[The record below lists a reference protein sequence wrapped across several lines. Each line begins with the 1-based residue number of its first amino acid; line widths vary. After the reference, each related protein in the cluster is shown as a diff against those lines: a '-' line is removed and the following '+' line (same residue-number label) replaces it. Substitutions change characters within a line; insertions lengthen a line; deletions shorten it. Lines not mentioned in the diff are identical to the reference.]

1 MPIGQPIREGVV
13 RQIEARQKKM
23 ESMKRGTDEALNYMA
38 SRNAWIKVS
47 SSVNTLSDSEA
58 VASMFK
64 KGSTGDETKAK
75 NNVLYSFGLDKNG
88 REGGDFISSADGTD
102 RSINSGGLD
111 KGGFKLGGAYTKTS
125 TQGIRPNPGVTGFT
139 AKSKGTYGTLRE
151 CTVNFNVYSLED
163 LELMNDLYFRPGYT
177 MLVEWG
183 HTSYIL
189 DNGVP
194 NSEIL
199 VVQDYFKNG
208 HDQYDIQEQIVKLQK
223 KTNYNY
229 DAICGFVKNFNYS
242 FVNPGYYECSIDVI
256 ARGEVIESL
265 MSDFDPISHFG
276 AEHFS
281 DKDDEKGK
289 SQRKSA
295 FHFICET
302 LNDMNEGDEITKAE
316 ILDEVDTLGPYILDD
331 AVFPSFKQ
339 DLADTG
345 MIFEDTVRMV
355 YITIRDLLHIFNQ
368 AIMPK
373 DSNNDNTKL
382 TGFNIRY
389 NHERV
394 SDTGDVTEIVNTN
407 FLKIDNHFSI
417 DPYICFLY
425 DLAQADNLKNEV
437 RLVIG
442 GLFSG
447 GGGGITGGNDIQKT
461 VQKRAEKAH
470 NNSGLD
476 ARYQDGKNSILDISV
491 STHYI
496 LEILDTMYDKDGN
509 TDKGVVD
516 FFKPF
521 LAGINDA
528 LGGINELDLYFN
540 EDDQLFYVVDRKLD
554 TPRKCPR
561 INVTGL
567 DSIVQDLSISSKIS
581 NEMASMISISAQPT
595 VTESNEDKF
604 YQMFKWNKGKVDR
617 IVAFKDQRDTEK
629 GSKKGSEATPD
640 RKQEQYE
647 SWIEDIDDTF
657 GRFCNRFARN
667 MKYRKSDHDALRSF
681 HKSWSQE
688 QLFQDKN
695 AKGDPIPGVIPL
707 EVGLKLDGIAGLRV
721 AEAFYING
729 TDIIPKQYEKFGYI
743 ITSLS
748 HTIEQNRWV
757 TDIGTQ
763 FYNIEVPSKE
773 EQAKYQELKNE
784 QNKKRQIADNTT
796 AAFET
801 ANFDPKQA
809 LDGTNVDYD
818 LLQRAIEEEGHPWST
833 QKHVLNMVGI
843 RNMRGAKN
851 TSYGVTLPGTNHFDD
866 LICVAYIDENGKKQA
881 QSFAASTDPGFSML
895 VKPINQNGCAIMVE
909 GHYKDCWSVG
919 THGRGGSNPHTAFKQ
934 SKGKVKVYRDKT
946 TDTIYDLDRRTIQE
960 GYFGINI
967 HKGSRGTST
976 GSSVNGWSA
985 GCQIFKNGAQ
995 QIKVMTLA
1003 KKQRDLA
1010 GKSTYS
1016 YSLIRSTNKVIKEAN
1031 LI

>member
-1 MPIGQPIREGVV
+1 
-13 RQIEARQKKM
+13 
-23 ESMKRGTDEALNYMA
+23 
-38 SRNAWIKVS
+38 
-47 SSVNTLSDSEA
+47 
-58 VASMFK
+58 
-64 KGSTGDETKAK
+64 
-75 NNVLYSFGLDKNG
+75 
-88 REGGDFISSADGTD
+88 
-102 RSINSGGLD
+102 
-111 KGGFKLGGAYTKTS
+111 
-125 TQGIRPNPGVTGFT
+125 
-139 AKSKGTYGTLRE
+139 
-151 CTVNFNVYSLED
+151 
-163 LELMNDLYFRPGYT
+163 
-177 MLVEWG
+177 
-183 HTSYIL
+183 
-189 DNGVP
+189 
-194 NSEIL
+194 
-199 VVQDYFKNG
+199 
-208 HDQYDIQEQIVKLQK
+208 
-223 KTNYNY
+223 
-229 DAICGFVKNFNYS
+229 
-242 FVNPGYYECSIDVI
+242 
-256 ARGEVIESL
+256 
-265 MSDFDPISHFG
+265 
-276 AEHFS
+276 
-281 DKDDEKGK
+281 
-289 SQRKSA
+289 
-295 FHFICET
+295 
-302 LNDMNEGDEITKAE
+302 
-316 ILDEVDTLGPYILDD
+316 
-331 AVFPSFKQ
+331 
-339 DLADTG
+339 
-345 MIFEDTVRMV
+345 
-355 YITIRDLLHIFNQ
+355 
-368 AIMPK
+368 
-373 DSNNDNTKL
+373 
-382 TGFNIRY
+382 
-389 NHERV
+389 
-394 SDTGDVTEIVNTN
+394 
-407 FLKIDNHFSI
+407 
-417 DPYICFLY
+417 
-425 DLAQADNLKNEV
+425 
-437 RLVIG
+437 
-442 GLFSG
+442 
-447 GGGGITGGNDIQKT
+447 
-461 VQKRAEKAH
+461 
-470 NNSGLD
+470 
-476 ARYQDGKNSILDISV
+476 
-491 STHYI
+491 
-496 LEILDTMYDKDGN
+496 
-509 TDKGVVD
+509 
-516 FFKPF
+516 
-521 LAGINDA
+521 
-528 LGGINELDLYFN
+528 
-540 EDDQLFYVVDRKLD
+540 
-554 TPRKCPR
+554 
-561 INVTGL
+561 
-567 DSIVQDLSISSKIS
+567 
-581 NEMASMISISAQPT
+581 
-595 VTESNEDKF
+595 
-604 YQMFKWNKGKVDR
+604 
-617 IVAFKDQRDTEK
+617 
-629 GSKKGSEATPD
+629 
-640 RKQEQYE
+640 
-647 SWIEDIDDTF
+647 
-657 GRFCNRFARN
+657 

-818 LLQRAIEEEGHPWST
+818 LLQRAIEEEGYPWST